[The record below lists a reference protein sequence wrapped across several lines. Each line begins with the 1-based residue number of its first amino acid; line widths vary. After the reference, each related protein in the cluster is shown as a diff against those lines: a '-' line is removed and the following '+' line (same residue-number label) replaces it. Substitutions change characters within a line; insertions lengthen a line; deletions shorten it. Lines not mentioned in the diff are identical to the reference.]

1 MYDESL
7 SPIMLHLFSGGGLLL
22 EKTVRLLLDMILF
35 LIFVL
40 IISKGKRH
48 DAGRKENGICRV
60 LY

>member
-7 SPIMLHLFSGGGLLL
+7 SPIMLHLFSGGLLL